1 MEIDKFLEWV
11 SKLGS
16 KKGKKAEVER
26 FKRYFDRF
34 YLLNRN
40 FLNKETFE
48 NAQGSLSSMA
58 QAMAET
64 LQYLNGEIV
73 RLRNKRMKLPFEN
86 VTLGEMQK
94 IQNKNEMLIKEL
106 LEGLK

>member
-1 MEIDKFLEWV
+1 
-11 SKLGS
+11 
-16 KKGKKAEVER
+16 
-26 FKRYFDRF
+26 
-34 YLLNRN
+34 
-40 FLNKETFE
+40 
-48 NAQGSLSSMA
+48 
-58 QAMAET
+58 MAET